1 MQRETISP
9 ISRCLNQHFSHYPF
23 LSLSLAHTKI
33 PVRRVRARALTGK
46 KTRCEGITSIQ
57 LRRRCGFT
65 SLVYM
70 CDHERKPHR
79 QRMYV
84 FACISFASSI
94 FSLSHSSFFFIRR
107 RGRGIAAAAAAEE
120 CAPHHGI
127 WVNVSSDRSLLCH
140 GRSFAWKHRRSMNL
154 TLAAKYI
161 YVHKHSGAARA
172 RGVASSTLEFCPF
185 VRTTVTL

>member
-23 LSLSLAHTKI
+23 LSLCRSRTKI

-65 SLVYM
+65 SL

-79 QRMYV
+79 QRTSS

-94 FSLSHSSFFFIRR
+94 YLFSLSHSRAFSLS
-107 RGRGIAAAAAAEE
+107 AAAAAASQQQRRRNARRITEYGSM
-120 CAPHHGI
+120 CLVTVRCSAAVAHLRGSI
-127 WVNVSSDRSLLCH
+127 A
-140 GRSFAWKHRRSMNL
+140 GR
-154 TLAAKYI
+154 
-161 YVHKHSGAARA
+161 
-172 RGVASSTLEFCPF
+172 
-185 VRTTVTL
+185 